1 MVHHSSFKR
10 TFSSKLNKAK
20 RINSSTTMV
29 ELTDGDAQQKSEN
42 SKQLHLEELETRKI
56 STLCDVILLTARKR
70 VQLVSLPV
78 EEGT

>member
-1 MVHHSSFKR
+1 
-10 TFSSKLNKAK
+10 
-20 RINSSTTMV
+20 MV